1 MRLFAGDDW
10 AEDHHDIEVMNEHG
24 SVLARKRLPEGVAG
38 MARLHELVGRQL
50 GEDAEDAEVV
60 VGIET
65 DRGPWV
71 AALIAAGYTVF
82 PVNPLQASRYRERHG
97 VSGAKSDGGDAH
109 MLADMVRTD
118 SHQLRPAAGDSPQ
131 AEAIKVVARTHKTL
145 IWERTRHVQRL
156 RHQLREYFPAAVE
169 AFEDLD
175 APDTL
180 ELLGKAPDPAR
191 AAKLTRAQVSA
202 ALKRAR
208 RRGIAGKTDAILAAL
223 SGEQL
228 GQPPALTAAYAA
240 TARSLIAVIITL
252 NEQVKVLQ
260 AQVEAHFGQHP
271 DAEIY
276 LSQPGMGAILGARVL
291 GEFGDDPHRYA
302 DAKARKNYA
311 ATSPITRASGK
322 KKVVAARFVHND
334 RLVDALNAQAFAAL
348 NASPG
353 ARACYDDL
361 RDRGIEHNDA
371 LRRLANRLVGILHGC
386 LKTRTLYDEATAW
399 SHRQNLLVSPAEPPP
414 IRGRSLTS
422 ELLGCL
428 SRGQRRRH
436 RCAAAAGRR
445 RFRGYPGSLTGA
457 GWGAG

>member
-1 MRLFAGDDW
+1 MRLFVGDDW
-10 AEDHHDIEVMNEHG
+10 AEDHHDIEVMNEAG
-24 SVLARKRLPEGVAG
+24 KVLAKRRLPEGAAG
-38 MARLHELVGRQL
+38 MAQLHELTGRYL
-50 GEDAEDAEVV
+50 PEDAADAEVV
-60 VGIET
+60 TGIET

-97 VSGAKSDGGDAH
+97 VSGAKSDGADAH

-118 SHQLRPAAGDSPQ
+118 SHQLRPAAGDSPD

-156 RHQLREYFPAAVE
+156 RHQLREYFPAALE

-180 ELLGKAPDPAR
+180 ELLAKAPDPAR
-191 AAKLTRAQVSA
+191 ARRLTRAQIAA

-208 RRGIAGKTDAILAAL
+208 RRDIAGKTTAILAAL
-223 SGEQL
+223 RSDQL
-228 GQPPALTAAYAA
+228 GQPAALTAAYAA
-240 TARSLIAVIITL
+240 TVRSLTAVISTL
-252 NEQVKVLQ
+252 NEQVKALEE
-260 AQVEAHFGQHP
+260 QVRAHFGRHP

-276 LSQPGMGAILGARVL
+276 RSQPGMGAILGARVL

-302 DAKARKNYA
+302 DGKARKNYA

-322 KKVVAARFVHND
+322 KKVVAARFIHND

-353 ARACYDDL
+353 ARAFYDEL
-361 RDRGIEHNDA
+361 RARGIEHNDA

-386 LKTRTLYDEATAW
+386 LKTRSLYDEATAW
-399 SHRQNLLVSPAEPPP
+399 GHRENLPQSSV
-414 IRGRSLTS
+414 
-422 ELLGCL
+422 
-428 SRGQRRRH
+428 
-436 RCAAAAGRR
+436 AA
-445 RFRGYPGSLTGA
+445 
-457 GWGAG
+457 

>member
-1 MRLFAGDDW
+1 MRLFVGDDW
-10 AEDHHDIEVMNEHG
+10 AEDHHDVEVMSDAG
-24 SVLARKRLPEGVAG
+24 QVLAKARLPEGVAG
-38 MARLHELVGRQL
+38 MARLHELIGQHL
-50 GEDAEDAEVV
+50 GQDEQDAEVV
-60 VGIET
+60 IGIET

-71 AALIAAGYTVF
+71 AALVAAGYTVY

-97 VSGAKSDGGDAH
+97 VSGAKSDAGDRH

-118 SHQLRPAAGDSPQ
+118 SHQLRPAAGDSPE

-145 IWERTRHVQRL
+145 IWERTRAVQRL
-156 RHQLREYFPAAVE
+156 RHQLREYFPAAIE

-191 AAKLTRAQVSA
+191 AARLTRAQVSA

-208 RRGIAGKTDAILAAL
+208 RRNIADKATAILSAL
-223 SGEQL
+223 RGEQL
-228 GQPPALTAAYAA
+228 GQPAALTAAYAA
-240 TARSLIAVIITL
+240 TARALIAVIATL
-252 NEQVKVLQ
+252 NEQVRTLQ
-260 AQVEAHFGQHP
+260 EQVEEHFGQHP

-276 LSQPGMGAILGARVL
+276 RSQPGMGAILGARVL

-302 DAKARKNYA
+302 DGKARRNYA

-322 KKVVAARFVHND
+322 KKVVAARFIHND
-334 RLVDALNAQAFAAL
+334 RLIDALMAQAFAAL

-353 ARACYDDL
+353 ARAFYDGL
-361 RDRGIEHNDA
+361 RARGIEHNDA

-399 SHRQNLLVSPAEPPP
+399 SHRENLPQ
-414 IRGRSLTS
+414 S
-422 ELLGCL
+422 EV
-428 SRGQRRRH
+428 
-436 RCAAAAGRR
+436 AA
-445 RFRGYPGSLTGA
+445 
-457 GWGAG
+457 